1 MATKAELE
9 SELAALRARNAKL
22 EARGE
27 VEPEPQDPPE
37 RTKTSDEIRK
47 LLEDHG
53 IDLSKA
59 HSLGE
64 DVVEEFGRL
73 QKDYPITALLIAFS
87 LGYVVGRAQG

>member
-9 SELAALRARNAKL
+9 SELEKLRERNATL
-22 EARGE
+22 EAQ
-27 VEPEPQDPPE
+27 VEKDPESKESPE
-37 RTKTSDEIRK
+37 RVKSSDEIRK

-53 IDLSKA
+53 IDLSQVQ
-59 HSLGE
+59 SLGH